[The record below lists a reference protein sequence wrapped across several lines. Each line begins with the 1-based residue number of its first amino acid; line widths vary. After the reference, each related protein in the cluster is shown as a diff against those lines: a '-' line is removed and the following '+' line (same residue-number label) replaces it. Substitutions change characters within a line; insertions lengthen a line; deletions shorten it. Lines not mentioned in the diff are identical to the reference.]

1 MYRPLVRIHKQ
12 LHACDG
18 AIVLVPARVGARS
31 PHSLALVRV
40 HGAALVPVLSTLG
53 SIALVL
59 LFTEST
65 DVRQPDFGGK

>member
-1 MYRPLVRIHKQ
+1 M
-12 LHACDG
+12 
-18 AIVLVPARVGARS
+18 LVPARVGARS

-59 LFTEST
+59 LFTEKASFE
-65 DVRQPDFGGK
+65 VPPLASFELAV

>member
-1 MYRPLVRIHKQ
+1 M
-12 LHACDG
+12 
-18 AIVLVPARVGARS
+18 LVPARVGARS

-59 LFTEST
+59 LFT
-65 DVRQPDFGGK
+65 DVKLDRVAFKGAQHYLVI